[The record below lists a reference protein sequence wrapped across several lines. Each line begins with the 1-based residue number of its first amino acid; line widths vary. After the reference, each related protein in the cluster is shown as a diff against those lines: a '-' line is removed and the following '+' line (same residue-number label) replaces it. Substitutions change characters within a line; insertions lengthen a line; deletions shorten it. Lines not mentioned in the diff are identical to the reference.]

1 MAWIHRLVNR
11 LLISLLRIFINC
23 REREREKLLGNYCID
38 RGVETITRCKYMFIE
53 EIDNG
58 EFGDLDEE
66 KLMISER
73 ILQIFREGKKG

>member
-1 MAWIHRLVNR
+1 
-11 LLISLLRIFINC
+11 
-23 REREREKLLGNYCID
+23 
-38 RGVETITRCKYMFIE
+38 MFIE

-58 EFGDLDEE
+58 EFGDLHEE